1 MTAWLPGVDRIPG
14 NDSGTWAPD
23 DETAPKVVWHT
34 TEGSTIGGA
43 VAAYT
48 ANNSWPHIT
57 ADPVRKRLV
66 QHVPLD
72 RPARAL
78 RNTSAPGQ
86 TNREAHVAQI
96 EVVCTSRTKAP
107 AGLVSLRDLTDDQL
121 AWLGVHV
128 ARPVSAAIGCPLTT
142 SVTFYGDDAGWTLA
156 AEGARQ
162 RLTAKQWDTYT
173 GHLAHQ
179 HVPENHHWDGPF
191 DMAAILAAAR
201 ADILKPNSPKDVL
214 DMTPDELRKIV
225 REEVGRAIG
234 WTRAV
239 AENPTLADTDADS
252 KRLADRAG
260 HLNPER
266 KA

>member
-1 MTAWLPGVDRIPG
+1 MTGWLPGIERIPG

-23 DETAPKVVWHT
+23 DEDAPKVVWHT

-43 VAAYT
+43 VAAYK

-66 QHVPLD
+66 QHLPLD

-86 TNREAHVAQI
+86 TNRESRVAQI
-96 EVVCTSRTKAP
+96 EVVCTSKTKAP
-107 AGLVSLRDLTDDQL
+107 PGLVSLRDLTADQL

-142 SVTFYGDDAGWTLA
+142 SVTFYGDDAGFTLA
-156 AEGARQ
+156 TEGARQ
-162 RLTAKQWDTYT
+162 RLTAAAWDTYT

-201 ADILKPNSPKDVL
+201 GTDTDPEGL
-214 DMTPDELRKIV
+214 DMDEQTLRKII
-225 REEVGRAIG
+225 REEVRAENGRVIG
-234 WTRAV
+234 WVRAL
-239 AENPTLADTDADS
+239 AEVLGHTG